1 MEFSVADFPF
11 PPGTFTNSRL
21 FIAHNTFSSQIPGAG
36 AAIGIIAT
44 FNPKT
49 SCSVVLNDTTGV
61 DLDPPAYPIFLGQGT
76 KDCLVVT
83 HEAGTVQDSGTNNRI
98 ITVPRR

>member
-1 MEFSVADFPF
+1 MR
-11 PPGTFTNSRL
+11 TFHSHP
-21 FIAHNTFSSQIPGAG
+21 AHLPTAGYSLPTTRSAATPIPGAG
-36 AAIGIIAT
+36 GAIGISAT
-44 FNPKT
+44 FNGKT

-61 DLDPPAYPIFLGQGT
+61 DIDPPAYPIFLGPGT